1 MSKKKNDDLDLNL
14 NDLERLDPNY
24 LEKEIDRKIETS
36 KIVKSFFAN
45 GLGGIFKNF
54 SLTSNAPD
62 WIKTLY
68 RNRAGGLV
76 LDEQKI
82 IEESRL
88 RKGPKASGAKTTTNK
103 DRDHKLIQDHANTLW
118 AKNKSILGKDMAV
131 ICEQYTITEKKTS
144 RTYTWKTIYSRIIQ
158 KPKK

>member
-1 MSKKKNDDLDLNL
+1 MSKKKNDDPDLNL

-36 KIVKSFFAN
+36 EVVQSIYSK
-45 GLGGIFKNF
+45 GLGGMFKYF
-54 SLTSNAPD
+54 RLTDEAPD

-76 LDEQKI
+76 LDEKKI
-82 IEESRL
+82 IEEGRL
-88 RKGPKASGAKTTTNK
+88 RKGPKASGEKTTATK
-103 DRDHKLIQDHANTLW
+103 DRDHKLIQNHANTLW
-118 AKNKSILGKDMAV
+118 AKDKSILVKDMAV
-131 ICEQYTITEKKTS
+131 ICEQYTIGEKKTS

>member
-1 MSKKKNDDLDLNL
+1 MSKKKNDEPDLNL

-24 LEKEIDRKIETS
+24 LEKEIDRKIEASEIVQSFYS
-36 KIVKSFFAN
+36 K
-45 GLGGIFKNF
+45 GLGGIFKYF
-54 SLTSNAPD
+54 KLTGNAPD

-76 LDEQKI
+76 LDEKKI

-88 RKGPKASGAKTTTNK
+88 RKGPKASGEKTTAIK
-103 DRDHKLIQDHANTLW
+103 DRDHKLIQNHANTLW
-118 AKNKSILGKDMAV
+118 AKDKSILVKDMAV
-131 ICEQYTITEKKTS
+131 ICEQYTIAEKKTS
-144 RTYTWKTIYSRIIQ
+144 RTYTWRTIYNRIIQ

>member
-1 MSKKKNDDLDLNL
+1 MSKKKKDDPDLNL
-14 NDLERLDPNY
+14 NDLESLDPNY
-24 LEKEIDRKIETS
+24 LEKEIDRKIEASEIVQSFYS
-36 KIVKSFFAN
+36 K

-54 SLTSNAPD
+54 RLTSNPPD

-76 LDEQKI
+76 LNEKKI

-88 RKGPKASGAKTTTNK
+88 RKGPRASGAKTTAIK
-103 DRDHKLIQDHANTLW
+103 ERDHKLIQNHANTLW
-118 AKNKSILGKDMAV
+118 AKDKTISVRGMAKL
-131 ICEQYTITEKKTS
+131 CDQYTLTEGETS
-144 RTYTWKTIYSRIIQ
+144 KHYSWTTIENRIIR